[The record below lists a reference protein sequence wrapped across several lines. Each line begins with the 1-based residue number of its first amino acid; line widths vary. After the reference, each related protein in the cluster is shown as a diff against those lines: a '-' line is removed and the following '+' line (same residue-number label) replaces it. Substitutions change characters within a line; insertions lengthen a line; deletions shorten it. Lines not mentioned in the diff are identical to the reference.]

1 MEELRQFIAP
11 MDGPHRRSAILRIS
25 DCTGVH
31 RRTVVRWLDKDVGIS
46 DVFKRLINE
55 EFNRQIFVL

>member
-1 MEELRQFIAP
+1 MPELQLFILP
-11 MDGPHRRSAILRIS
+11 MDGPHRRSAILRIA

-31 RRTVVRWLDKDVGIS
+31 VVTVKRWIAKDVRIS

-55 EFNRQIFVL
+55 EFRKDIFVL